1 MLVVSYDSAKQS
13 LVGTLKHF
21 RYLRNVVVTAI
32 QKPDQA
38 EAQYSSMASTVA
50 LKTSFIVVLDRPCW
64 RNTRSTYSRRVHIS
78 SSLLTWSAAVI
89 LSLMMT
95 PSAVSCSSLSILRH
109 AAGAELPHMP
119 LAWKKP
125 LHTPAYLY
133 NLCSPSVLLC
143 APLHSIVFL
152 LRPLTALPNFGS
164 LCSAPT
170 VKFRISRTN
179 GGQINHTIVVKMW
192 SST

>member
-1 MLVVSYDSAKQS
+1 MSYDSAKQS

-133 NLCSPSVLLC
+133 NLCSPLRSALRST
-143 APLHSIVFL
+143 PLNCFSSTPAHRSAQFWLTL
-152 LRPLTALPNFGS
+152 LRSDGKVQN
-164 LCSAPT
+164 
-170 VKFRISRTN
+170 IQN
-179 GGQINHTIVVKMW
+179 
-192 SST
+192 